1 MVQVTSAL
9 LAIAAAAAGL
19 AGVATETPAPTL
31 ARTLV
36 THSLISTQVTTPK
49 ETAPPPPTPAQ
60 VKQERKELLARVRV
74 VLEASGCDVDKARK
88 AGKNMVFVAAEC
100 GNVEALEMLVSAGA
114 KIDAPATNGETPT
127 HVARARGH
135 AAAHAWLVARGGVA
149 TAPAKKK
156 SSFSFS
162 PKKLSPKKSPSK

>member
-31 ARTLV
+31 ARTLAYF
-36 THSLISTQVTTPK
+36 K
-49 ETAPPPPTPAQ
+49 PA
-60 VKQERKELLARVRV
+60 
-74 VLEASGCDVDKARK
+74 
-88 AGKNMVFVAAEC
+88 AA
-100 GNVEALEMLVSAGA
+100 AA
-114 KIDAPATNGETPT
+114 DETPT
-127 HVARARGH
+127 HVAQARGH

>member
-19 AGVATETPAPTL
+19 AGVATD
-31 ARTLV
+31 V
-36 THSLISTQVTTPK
+36 
-49 ETAPPPPTPAQ
+49 AQ
-60 VKQERKELLARVRV
+60 
-74 VLEASGCDVDKARK
+74 
-88 AGKNMVFVAAEC
+88 
-100 GNVEALEMLVSAGA
+100 A
-114 KIDAPATNGETPT
+114 K
-127 HVARARGH
+127 GH